1 MAYNGDFNEKYYFV
15 MKKGIA
21 LIVLSGKDYSF
32 FNKLKSN
39 INVFGREEKNSRISN
54 NFILNAT

>member
-1 MAYNGDFNEKYYFV
+1 
-15 MKKGIA
+15 MKILFCYEERIA
-21 LIVLSGKDYSF
+21 LTVLSGKGYSF

-54 NFILNAT
+54 NFIPNAT